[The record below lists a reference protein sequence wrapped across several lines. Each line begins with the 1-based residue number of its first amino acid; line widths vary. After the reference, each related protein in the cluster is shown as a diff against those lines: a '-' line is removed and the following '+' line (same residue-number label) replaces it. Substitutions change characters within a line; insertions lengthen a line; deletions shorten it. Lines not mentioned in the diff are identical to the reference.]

1 VSPPISVA
9 EPVHQTIF
17 LKLNLPFA
25 DDVSRRVNPTL
36 PIRAETDNFVV
47 ARE

>member
-1 VSPPISVA
+1 VSPPISLA

-25 DDVSRRVNPTL
+25 DDVPRRVNPTL
-36 PIRAETDNFVV
+36 LIRAETDNFVA
-47 ARE
+47 ARG